1 MKTYAVARANRTAR
15 AFVVKTENIPDQ
27 HHRRWEILRTDIP
40 LYSAA
45 CLYRDKV
52 NGENWITV

>member
-15 AFVVKTENIPDQ
+15 AFVVKTENIKPG
-27 HHRRWEILRTDIP
+27 WEILRSDIP
-40 LYSAA
+40 LYSSA

-52 NGENWITV
+52 T